1 MDNEKFE
8 AKLKRLCESA
18 QSEGV
23 DAEEIR
29 DALTQ
34 RAAHFDSGHEGV
46 PTHDDW
52 QPSDTRGRVAKWIAD
67 EVADDPNYRRDFIE
81 GVVDN
86 WEDSTVE
93 NYAAHLDDAPDGGM
107 KP

>member
-8 AKLKRLCESA
+8 AELKRLCESA

-29 DALTQ
+29 DALAQ
-34 RAAHFDSGHEGV
+34 GAAHFGAGHEAAQ
-46 PTHDDW
+46 TYDDW
-52 QPSDTRGRVAKWIAD
+52 QPSETRGRVAKWIAD
-67 EVADDPNYRRDFIE
+67 EVADDPNYRREFIE
-81 GVVDN
+81 GVVDG
-86 WEDSTVE
+86 WSEDTIA
-93 NYAAHLDDAPDGGM
+93 NYAENLEDAPDGGV